1 MHGLGILIF
10 SEPSYPKHPGG
21 AGKVAHIYAAA
32 LARRGHSVWILCPGS
47 TPEKELIEGVEVH
60 RVPLG
65 GQPPTPGTRSEE
77 QSTARGLLSYAQRE
91 LPLHRIDVTIDLGGF
106 LSYFF
111 YPGYELRKRFGIPLV
126 VYFQMLQDHVSR
138 DPARYIE
145 LSAQHPEALFPDR
158 HKERSQCF
166 AVRAADVAVC
176 LTRDEAGVVER
187 LYSPR
192 RLLVL
197 PNPVDP
203 ALLSVSPDPEFRHR
217 LAPSG
222 EPLLLFA
229 GRLEDHVKGRDIVRR
244 AFRRAVSQR
253 RDLRLALM
261 GNTGDGYFR
270 SLGVSAIDLGWVRD
284 PAAAANI
291 LAAADLLLMPSRYEP
306 FGMMCI
312 EAMAMG
318 TPAIASPVGGL
329 KEIVNHGVDGVLL
342 TGHTPSKW
350 AGEMAQWILQL
361 TAPQSD
367 LPRMARNA
375 WQSARERFGADALAA
390 WLEEIC
396 REAIAARAEKPGIE
410 PPRLDA
416 ARQEHFRARLAGTP
430 EAAAAGELLL
440 ARFQSGCETRCL
452 ACSRVG
458 IAETGWRLRTLMR
471 RWPQHNRNPS
481 RRRAILKLCPM
492 GLLQIDELET
502 MARASGLVR
511 PWERVWSKI
520 SAVPGGLAF
529 RLLGAIHRARLAW
542 SGK

>member
-32 LARRGHSVWILCPGS
+32 LVRRGHSVWILCPGS
-47 TPEKELIEGVEVH
+47 APEKELIEGVEVH
-60 RVPLG
+60 RVPLEG
-65 GQPPTPGTRSEE
+65 LPPAPGTRIEE
-77 QSTARGLLSYAQRE
+77 QSTARGLLSYALRE
-91 LPLHRIDVTIDLGGF
+91 LPLGRIDVTIDLGGF

-145 LSAQHPEALFPDR
+145 LGAQHPDALFPDR

-166 AVRAADVAVC
+166 AVRAAERVVC
-176 LTRDEAGVVER
+176 LTRDEASVVDR

-192 RLLVL
+192 RLHVL

-203 ALLSVSPDPEFRHR
+203 ALSSANPDPELRRR
-217 LAPSG
+217 LAPNG
-222 EPLLLFA
+222 EPVLLFA
-229 GRLEDHVKGRDIVRR
+229 GRMEDHVKGRDIVRR
-244 AFRRAVSQR
+244 AFRRALSHR

-270 SLGVSAIDLGWVRD
+270 SLGASAIDLGWVRD
-284 PAAAANI
+284 PAGVASI

-306 FGMMCI
+306 FGMMCV

-329 KEIVNHGVDGVLL
+329 KEIVNHGEDGVLL
-342 TGHTPSKW
+342 TGATASNWP
-350 AGEMAQWILQL
+350 GEMAQWILQL
-361 TAPQSD
+361 TTPQSD

-375 WQSARERFGADALAA
+375 WQCARERFGADALAA
-390 WLEEIC
+390 RLEEIC
-396 REAIAARAEKPGIE
+396 REAIEARDEKPGIQ
-410 PPRLDA
+410 PPHFDS
-416 ARQEHFRARLAGTP
+416 ARQERFRAKLGAVPEVAG
-430 EAAAAGELLL
+430 AGELLL
-440 ARFQSGCETRCL
+440 ARFQNSCETRCL
-452 ACSRVG
+452 TCSRMG
-458 IAETGWRLRTLMR
+458 IAENAWRVRTLMR
-471 RWPQHNRNPS
+471 RRLRSDGHPS
-481 RRRAILKLCPM
+481 IRRAILKLCPM
-492 GLLQIDELET
+492 GFLQIDELET
-502 MARASGLVR
+502 MAQASGLVR
-511 PWERVWSKI
+511 PWERVWAKV
-520 SAVPGGLAF
+520 SAVPAGLTF
-529 RLLGAIHRARLAW
+529 RLLGAIQRVRVAW